1 MKVQRNYNRYFAA
14 SSKNGVSLKDKT
26 SFKAAYTPRSYT
38 ETRNLVNSIYRNS
51 KGTQK
56 FLMDLYINS
65 GEMLN
70 NYVTAIGTAFV
81 APIFIIFNPLSKED
95 HETKEYTGMRQ
106 PISAAVTLGAQV
118 PIMKWYNDTLDKHAA
133 FLGVDEMDLS
143 AKPPVS
149 VLKPRAKQ
157 EYEIY
162 KANSI
167 KEGKE
172 YVNQKE
178 WVRNRIIEMQDEAFY
193 NQLSSMR
200 EKLDVNSINMKDL
213 VKPSSIEEKKNQ
225 VFKDVLKDKYNFS
238 DSELEMFN
246 DYKEFKSKSKKL
258 IKAKQLD
265 MNLINDSILEKAEDA
280 AIKDLED
287 VIKMEAK
294 VKHNSSKILKEMRN
308 ELESGKLEI
317 MQKYKLSN
325 NPAEN
330 HDAIQAMEKEINDL
344 KESIYKNKLQKLK
357 ADYDKIVS
365 KPENAKTEAEKV
377 KEYAY
382 RKIMKAGSIDKIKD
396 HGDTLESAIRSVKI
410 KKLLIN
416 RINKAEAKLKGW
428 KTTSGVVIGLA
439 ILPLTCGILNWV
451 YPKAMKKF
459 FPELC
464 EAKAA
469 SKAKLYGIQPKQDDK
484 KAKEAK

>member
-1 MKVQRNYNRYFAA
+1 MKVQGNYNRYFAA
-14 SSKNGVSLKDKT
+14 SSKNGVPLKDKT

-81 APIFIIFNPLSKED
+81 APIFIIFNPMSKED

-118 PIMKWYNDTLDKHAA
+118 PIMKFYNEWLDKHAA
-133 FLGVDEMDLS
+133 FLGVDEMDLA

-149 VLKPRAKQ
+149 VLKPRTKQ
-157 EYEIY
+157 EYELY

-167 KEGKE
+167 KEGKD
-172 YVNQKE
+172 YIKKKE
-178 WVRNRIIEMQDEAFY
+178 WVRNRIIEMQDEAY
-193 NQLSSMR
+193 YKQLSSMR
-200 EKLDVNSINMKDL
+200 ETMDVNSIKMNDL
-213 VKPSSIEEKKNQ
+213 VKPSSVEGKKNE
-225 VFKDVLKDKYNFS
+225 VFKEVLKDKYNFA
-238 DSELEMFN
+238 DSELEMFK
-246 DYKEFKSKSKKL
+246 DYKEFKSKAKKL
-258 IKAKQLD
+258 VKAKQLD
-265 MNLINDSILEKAEDA
+265 MNLIEDSVHAKAEDA
-280 AIKDLED
+280 AIKDLEE
-287 VIKMEAK
+287 IINMEAK
-294 VKHNSSKILKEMRN
+294 VKHNSSKILKEMRT
-308 ELESGKLEI
+308 EFEAGKLEI
-317 MQKYKLSN
+317 TEKYKLSKN
-325 NPAEN
+325 AAEN
-330 HDAIQAMEKEINDL
+330 HTAVEAMEKEISEL
-344 KESIYKNKLQKLK
+344 KESIYKKKLEKLK
-357 ADYDKIVS
+357 VDYEKIIA
-365 KPENAKTEAEKV
+365 KPQEAKTEAEIV

-382 RKIMKAGSIDKIKD
+382 KKIMKAGSIDKIKN
-396 HGDTLESAIRSVKI
+396 HGDDLDSVIRSVKI

-428 KTTSGVVIGLA
+428 KTTSGVVVGLA
-439 ILPLTCGILNWV
+439 ILPITCGILNWV
-451 YPKAMKKF
+451 YPKVMKKF

-469 SKAKLYGIQPKQDDK
+469 SKARLYGIQSKQEDK
-484 KAKEAK
+484 NVKEAK